1 MATWT
6 NNYQLFKQYTHMI
19 DEEMAPVHLR
29 GLMDFN
35 YPENGGIP
43 IEQVE
48 SVDSI
53 IKSKTKDNVI
63 WFNFTGSA

>member
-1 MATWT
+1 
-6 NNYQLFKQYTHMI
+6 MI

-43 IEQVE
+43 IDQVE

-53 IKSKTKDNVI
+53 VKRFKTVQFHRKHMKQ
-63 WFNFTGSA
+63 WQLP